1 MQTETGTSAAIVH
14 SVTQSLMIRPNPVNT
29 AFAWGVNS
37 KKMIEMKNFAQ
48 IVMSAANKKVIVDYR
63 ESFTKR
69 FCKFKRAQN
78 M

>member
-1 MQTETGTSAAIVH
+1 MGTSNVIVH
-14 SVTQSLMIRPNPVNT
+14 SVTQSLIIRPNPVNT

-37 KKMIEMKNFAQ
+37 KKIIEMKRFVQ

-69 FCKFKRAQN
+69 FYKFKKAQN